1 MLAKAL
7 MGNKKRLQRDA
18 GLWLVGVAALLFAC
32 KGTVIKLMYAQ
43 GASVA
48 DVMLLRMLFS
58 VPIYVWVAVTRIR
71 YEAKALL
78 KKLLILV
85 VGIGVLGYY
94 VASYLDLL
102 GLQTISA
109 GLERIIL
116 YTYPVF
122 VLLLSVPLLHKKI
135 SWSVGVCAAIIYV
148 GLLMV
153 FFADIR
159 MQPHVSLTETGK
171 GALWVLLSALSFSLY
186 VIGSDYCMRVLS
198 SALFTAVAMLSA
210 SGMIVLHYAFTQSS
224 FVAILY
230 LPPTIYGLAAITAIF
245 FTVLPSFMMSAGI
258 KQIGPDK
265 AGAVGMI
272 GPVATVLIAGL
283 VLGEAVS
290 VLQMAGL
297 AVVMLGVQRLR
308 HS

>member
-1 MLAKAL
+1 
-7 MGNKKRLQRDA
+7 
-18 GLWLVGVAALLFAC
+18 
-32 KGTVIKLMYAQ
+32 
-43 GASVA
+43 
-48 DVMLLRMLFS
+48 
-58 VPIYVWVAVTRIR
+58 
-71 YEAKALL
+71 
-78 KKLLILV
+78 
-85 VGIGVLGYY
+85 
-94 VASYLDLL
+94 L